1 MDGCMN
7 SGSGKS
13 IHSSLSWL
21 RGNKNL
27 YTNPCFGNLVFM
39 KKNLLLMLG
48 MLLLTAS
55 IFGTSYAGEIFRLA
69 PGVQNMAMGGTG
81 LSFADNEAAGWW
93 NPALMSLQSQSGVQV
108 MRANHFGGLLQQ
120 NQLSL
125 ALGGKVRTSFHL
137 NHLSIDKIKL
147 TTLENPADTLSN
159 FNRPVVFKT
168 VTNSDFILT
177 ASLARSLGQKFAL
190 GLSPKLAYRD
200 LAGNSGYGVGA
211 DLGFLYD
218 GGRFVAGANLRDFFG
233 TWILWENGTR
243 EVAIPSLDLE
253 GSYEFKLLKASI
265 PLRIALRSELFLED
279 RGEASTFAMGPVTGD
294 LHFGVMIAPIPQLQ
308 VMGGFDADAPTAGLG
323 LNFGAW
329 GLDYALK
336 TKAPEGLGST
346 QRVSLNFRW

>member
-1 MDGCMN
+1 MDAHLAKVARAVH
-7 SGSGKS
+7 GSRLWQS
-13 IHSSLSWL
+13 
-21 RGNKNL
+21 RNKTL
-27 YTNPCFGNLVFM
+27 YTNPHLDYLVSM
-39 KKNLLLMLG
+39 KKNLLLTLMA
-48 MLLLTAS
+48 LLLSAS
-55 IFGTSYAGEIFRLA
+55 IYGTSYAGEIFRLA

-81 LSFADNEAAGWW
+81 LSYAENPAAGWW

-125 ALGGKVRTSFHL
+125 ALGGKVRSSFHL

-147 TTLENPADTLSN
+147 TTLENPSDTLSN
-159 FNRPVVFKT
+159 FNRPIVFKT

-177 ASLARSLGQKFAL
+177 GSLARSLSRKFAL
-190 GLSPKLAYRD
+190 GVSPKLAYRD

-218 GGRFVAGANLRDFFG
+218 GGNFMAGANLRDFFG

-253 GSYEFKLLKASI
+253 GSYGFKLFKDSI

-279 RGEASTFAMGPVTGD
+279 RGEASTFALGALTGD
-294 LHFGVMIAPIPQLQ
+294 LHFGVMVAPLPYVK
-308 VMGGFDADAPTAGLG
+308 VMGGYDADAPTAGLG
-323 LNFGAW
+323 LTLGSW
-329 GLDYALK
+329 GIDYALK

-346 QRVSLNFRW
+346 QRISLNFTW

>member
-1 MDGCMN
+1 
-7 SGSGKS
+7 
-13 IHSSLSWL
+13 
-21 RGNKNL
+21 
-27 YTNPCFGNLVFM
+27 M
-39 KKNLLLMLG
+39 KKNLLLTLMA
-48 MLLLTAS
+48 LLLSAS
-55 IFGTSYAGEIFRLA
+55 IYGTSYAGEIFRLA

-81 LSFADNEAAGWW
+81 LSYAENTAAGWW

-125 ALGGKVRTSFHL
+125 ALGGKVRSSFHL

-147 TTLENPADTLSN
+147 TTLENPSDTLSN
-159 FNRPVVFKT
+159 FNRPIVFKT

-177 ASLARSLGQKFAL
+177 GSLARSLSRKFAL
-190 GLSPKLAYRD
+190 GVSPKLAYRD

-218 GGRFVAGANLRDFFG
+218 GGNFMAGANLRDFFG

-253 GSYEFKLLKASI
+253 GSYGFKLFKDSI

-279 RGEASTFAMGPVTGD
+279 RGEASTFALGALTGD
-294 LHFGVMIAPIPQLQ
+294 LHFGVMVAPLPYVK
-308 VMGGFDADAPTAGLG
+308 VMGGYDADAPTAGLG
-323 LNFGAW
+323 LTLGSW
-329 GLDYALK
+329 GIDYALK

-346 QRVSLNFRW
+346 QRISLNFTW